1 MGTRKEKVCEVAER
15 RDRAARRGEVREGR
29 GSIMVNMSSRQFL
42 SGTSIAPA
50 GRACTNG
57 SRLFMKQK
65 YSLNVQIIPGE
76 RENFEVSEKRF
87 DREVLNAGVQRELR
101 RRSQFENSQ
110 DVKKRKVEEKK
121 LRRRFMNRGRNTGP
135 VSWDQYFGGDL
146 ANLNS
151 QFGGEDLEFKFLQSE
166 TTIPCNA
173 FDSLFSDE
181 A

>member
-1 MGTRKEKVCEVAER
+1 MEEEGQTVS
-15 RDRAARRGEVREGR
+15 AAAPPKPLLLLPGQALTPTPPPTAFVRCCCCFF
-29 GSIMVNMSSRQFL
+29 SR
-42 SGTSIAPA
+42 
-50 GRACTNG
+50 
-57 SRLFMKQK
+57 
-65 YSLNVQIIPGE
+65 SLNVQIIPGE

>member
-1 MGTRKEKVCEVAER
+1 MEEEGQEVS
-15 RDRAARRGEVREGR
+15 AAAPPKPLLLLPGQALTPTPPPTAFVRCCCCFF
-29 GSIMVNMSSRQFL
+29 SR
-42 SGTSIAPA
+42 
-50 GRACTNG
+50 
-57 SRLFMKQK
+57 
-65 YSLNVQIIPGE
+65 SLNVQIIPGE

-110 DVKKRKVEEKK
+110 DMKKRKVEEKK

>member
-1 MGTRKEKVCEVAER
+1 MEEEGQAVS
-15 RDRAARRGEVREGR
+15 AAAPPKPLLLLPGQALTPTPTPTAFVRFFFFFF
-29 GSIMVNMSSRQFL
+29 SR
-42 SGTSIAPA
+42 
-50 GRACTNG
+50 
-57 SRLFMKQK
+57 
-65 YSLNVQIIPGE
+65 SLNVQIIPGE

>member
-1 MGTRKEKVCEVAER
+1 MEEEGQAVS
-15 RDRAARRGEVREGR
+15 AAAPPKPLLLLPGQALTPTPPPTAFVRFFFFF
-29 GSIMVNMSSRQFL
+29 SR
-42 SGTSIAPA
+42 
-50 GRACTNG
+50 
-57 SRLFMKQK
+57 
-65 YSLNVQIIPGE
+65 SLNVQIIPGE

>member
-1 MGTRKEKVCEVAER
+1 MEEEGQAVS
-15 RDRAARRGEVREGR
+15 AAAPPKPLLLLPGQALTPTPPPTAFVRFFFFFF
-29 GSIMVNMSSRQFL
+29 SR
-42 SGTSIAPA
+42 
-50 GRACTNG
+50 
-57 SRLFMKQK
+57 
-65 YSLNVQIIPGE
+65 SLNVQIIPGE

>member
-1 MGTRKEKVCEVAER
+1 MGEVAER

-29 GSIMVNMSSRQFL
+29 GSTMVNMSSRQFL

-87 DREVLNAGVQRELR
+87 EREVR
-101 RRSQFENSQ
+101 RRSQYENSQ

-166 TTIPCNA
+166 TTIACNA

>member
-1 MGTRKEKVCEVAER
+1 MGEGARVAER

-29 GSIMVNMSSRQFL
+29 GSTMVNMSSRQFL
-42 SGTSIAPA
+42 SGC
-50 GRACTNG
+50 RG
-57 SRLFMKQK
+57 SSGAAL
-65 YSLNVQIIPGE
+65 S
-76 RENFEVSEKRF
+76 
-87 DREVLNAGVQRELR
+87 
-101 RRSQFENSQ
+101 ENSQ

-166 TTIPCNA
+166 TTIACNA

>member
-1 MGTRKEKVCEVAER
+1 MGRKEEVCEVAER

-110 DVKKRKVEEKK
+110 DGKKRKVEEKK

-135 VSWDQYFGGDL
+135 LSWDQYFGGDL

>member
-1 MGTRKEKVCEVAER
+1 MGTRKEEVCEVAER

-29 GSIMVNMSSRQFL
+29 GSTMVNMSSRQFL

-87 DREVLNAGVQRELR
+87 DREVQNAAIMREVKR
-101 RRSQFENSQ
+101 RQQFENSQ

-121 LRRRFMNRGRNTGP
+121 LRRRFASKRRGNRNNGP
-135 VSWDQYFGGDL
+135 VSWDQY
-146 ANLNS
+146 
-151 QFGGEDLEFKFLQSE
+151 
-166 TTIPCNA
+166 
-173 FDSLFSDE
+173 
-181 A
+181 